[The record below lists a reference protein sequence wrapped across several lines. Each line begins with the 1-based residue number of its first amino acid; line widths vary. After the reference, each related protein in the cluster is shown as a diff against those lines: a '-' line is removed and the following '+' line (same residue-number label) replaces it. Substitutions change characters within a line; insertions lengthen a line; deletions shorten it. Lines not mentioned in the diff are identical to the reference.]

1 MAAKKVNYVLIPRDE
16 GPGPEMYALL
26 GRLIQRDH
34 EHLRNARIALA
45 WSTAW
50 KPDVDGRV
58 TLGRCKRV
66 GDPDREI
73 MGLDFVIL
81 LSADFWQHSDVS
93 DAQREALLDHE
104 LSHAEVAYD
113 PAGEPQEDEHGR
125 VVYRMRK
132 HDVEEFSGVIRRHGL
147 YKRDLEDFAAALNA
161 AKDQGKL
168 FPDPEAAHERMMA
181 EAARSPE
188 VQRAVERLRPK
199 PGSGIDSIEIRPGVG
214 RGVRLNADGTNEPIG
229 RA

>member
-1 MAAKKVNYVLIPRDE
+1 MAKKTVNYKLIPRDE

-26 GRLIQRDH
+26 SRLIEEHH
-34 EHLRNARIALA
+34 EHLTNARIALA

-81 LSADFWQHSDVS
+81 LSADFWQHSEVTDG
-93 DAQREALLDHE
+93 QREALLDHE
-104 LSHAEVAYD
+104 LSHAAVAYD
-113 PAGEPQEDEHGR
+113 TDGEPQRDEQDR
-125 VVYRMRK
+125 VVYRIRK
-132 HDVEEFSGVIRRHGL
+132 HDVEEFSGVIRRHGV

-161 AKDQGKL
+161 AKEQGKL
-168 FPDPEAAHERMMA
+168 FPDDVAERVARDAGVRGAIEAM
-181 EAARSPE
+181 
-188 VQRAVERLRPK
+188 RPK
-199 PGSGIDSIEIRPGVG
+199 HGSGVDSVELTANGK
-214 RGVRLNADGTNEPIG
+214 GVRLNADGSTQPIG